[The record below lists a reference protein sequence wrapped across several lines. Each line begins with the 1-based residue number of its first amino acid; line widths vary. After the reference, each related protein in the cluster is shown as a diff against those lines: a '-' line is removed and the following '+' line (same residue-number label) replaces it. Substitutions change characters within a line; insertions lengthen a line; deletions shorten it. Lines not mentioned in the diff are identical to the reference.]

1 MAIQDDVDILGFEI
15 ARRVVLFKSGTVMPD
30 SSTLGYNGDPNNA
43 TTNTNGEKL
52 LRNSPIGTLYIED
65 DGTMWRKTVLST
77 NTWSELGTGS
87 GTGGSGSSDTA
98 TQILTRGSMA
108 IDMQGSGAIYLSLQE
123 NNFAA
128 DAYYADINPKHAL
141 VLPYEATLKRVVLR
155 ATGSAGN
162 TAVVGLHSNRDITN
176 TTSTSYKFFPSSTI
190 ESQSYTFSD
199 NNESGTY
206 TFTPGASASTGDTF
220 GISISADGNIG
231 LTSATV
237 VIEYN
242 KS

>member
-1 MAIQDDVDILGFEI
+1 MSSFESFVQAELPNRQVLLVD
-15 ARRVVLFKSGTVMPD
+15 SGNP
-30 SSTLGYNGDPNNA
+30 GAGAGNYA
-43 TTNTNGEKL
+43 
-52 LRNSPIGTLYIED
+52 PIGAYWLDQNDSYKRYVKYGENDTDWEVVPTASDI
-65 DGTMWRKTVLST
+65 
-77 NTWSELGTGS
+77 GS
-87 GTGGSGSSDTA
+87 GGGGGVSSDIA
-98 TQILTRGSMA
+98 TQIITRGSMA

-128 DAYYADINPKHAL
+128 DAYYADVNPKHAL
-141 VLPYEATLKRVVLR
+141 VLPYDATLKRVVLR

-162 TAVVGLHSNRDITN
+162 TAVVGLHSNRGLSN
-176 TTSTSYKFFPSSTI
+176 TTSTNYKFFPSSTI

-206 TFTPGASASTGDTF
+206 TFSTAASASTGDTF

-237 VIEYN
+237 VIEYD